1 MQVHALQPEH
11 IQWRALTGASP
22 SAAVGDFIRGF
33 SAFVCTAHN
42 FWRLV
47 LNYTPNIYV
56 HTHTIVGYNLCNL
69 KVQLWNVMTIEGIII
84 IKMNLKIYH

>member
-11 IQWRALTGASP
+11 IPWRALTGASP

-33 SAFVCTAHN
+33 PAFVCTAHN
-42 FWRLV
+42 CWRLM
-47 LNYTPNIYV
+47 LNYTSNKYI

-69 KVQLWNVMTIEGIII
+69 KVQLLNVMIIEGIII
-84 IKMNLKIYH
+84 IKKSLKIYH